1 MRYDLHSITVD
12 SSKSIPDITNL
23 VLVEKDLVIRSSKFG
38 KQFIYFEVK
47 SQELKNGMFQPV
59 TIQQEGYK
67 IGK

>member
-1 MRYDLHSITVD
+1 LGL
-12 SSKSIPDITNL
+12 KGL
-23 VLVEKDLVIRSSKFG
+23 VVVVVKFG

-59 TIQQEGYK
+59 TIQQEEGYK